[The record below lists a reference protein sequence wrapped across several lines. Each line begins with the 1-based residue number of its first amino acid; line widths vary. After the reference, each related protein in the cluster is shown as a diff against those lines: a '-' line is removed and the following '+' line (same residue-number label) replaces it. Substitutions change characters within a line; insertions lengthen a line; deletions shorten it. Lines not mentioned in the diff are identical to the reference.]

1 MYIVCML
8 IWGLNFIAVKIQGTE
23 APLEISLLYRSAIA
37 FILFYLLFKIKK
49 MKFTKEKMNYFT
61 IIGFGVCNFAIS
73 YLLLYYGTIY
83 STAALVTLIFSL
95 KAIITPIFLN
105 IVFKTELQ
113 KKIYIGGA
121 LGLLSV
127 VVILYPDLHTI
138 SSGFMIGIVLALV
151 GTIVTSIGDVFSYYN
166 NKKNIDPIM
175 ANTIGMFSATILILI
190 FTIASAK
197 SFVVPTSLHYWVGL
211 LYLAV
216 LASFVAWL
224 LYLLLI
230 KNLGASESSYMV
242 ALFPAIG
249 GFASVIIG
257 ETQIS
262 INLVVG
268 IILAVVGAYIAVAKR
283 KKTVI

>member
-1 MYIVCML
+1 ML

-37 FILFYLLFKIKK
+37 FALFYLLFKIKK
-49 MKFTKEKMNYFT
+49 MKFTKEKINYFT
-61 IIGFGVCNFAIS
+61 IVGFGVCNFAIS

-95 KAIITPIFLN
+95 KAIVTPIFLN
-105 IVFKTELQ
+105 IVFKVELQ
-113 KKIYIGGA
+113 KKIYIGGT

-127 VVILYPDLHTI
+127 VIILYPDLHTI
-138 SSGFMIGIVLALV
+138 SPAFIKGILLAII

-166 NKKNIDPIM
+166 NKKHIDPIT
-175 ANTIGMFSATILILI
+175 ANTIGMLAATILILV
-190 FTIASAK
+190 FALASAK

-230 KNLGASESSYMV
+230 KNLGTAESSYMV

-249 GFASVIIG
+249 GFASVLIG
-257 ETQIS
+257 ETQLS

-268 IILAVVGAYIAVAKR
+268 ILLAVIGAYIAVAKN
-283 KKTVI
+283 KKTAL

>member
-1 MYIVCML
+1 MYVTCML

-37 FILFYLLFKIKK
+37 FVLFYLLLKIKK
-49 MKFTKEKMNYFT
+49 IKFTKEKMNYFT
-61 IIGFGVCNFAIS
+61 IIGFGVCNFAVS
-73 YLLLYYGTIY
+73 YLLLYYGTTY

-138 SSGFMIGIVLALV
+138 SSDFILGIALAV
-151 GTIVTSIGDVFSYYN
+151 IGTIVTSIGDVFSYYN
-166 NKKNIDPIM
+166 NKKNINPIM
-175 ANTIGMFSATILILI
+175 ANTMGMFSATLLILI

-197 SFVVPTSLHYWVGL
+197 SFVFPTSLQYWMGL
-211 LYLAV
+211 LYLAI
-216 LASFVAWL
+216 LASFFAWL

-230 KNLGASESSYMV
+230 KNMGAAESSYMV
-242 ALFPAIG
+242 AVFPAIG

-257 ETQIS
+257 ETQFS
-262 INLVVG
+262 INLVIG
-268 IILAVVGAYIAVAKR
+268 IVLAVLGAYIALAKK
-283 KKTVI
+283 KKTIN

>member
-1 MYIVCML
+1 ML

-37 FILFYLLFKIKK
+37 FALFYLLFKIKK
-49 MKFTKEKMNYFT
+49 MKFTKEKINYFT
-61 IIGFGVCNFAIS
+61 IVGFGVCNFAIS

-95 KAIITPIFLN
+95 KAIVTPIFLN
-105 IVFKTELQ
+105 IVFKVELQ
-113 KKIYIGGA
+113 KKIYIGGT

-127 VVILYPDLHTI
+127 VIILYPDLHTI
-138 SSGFMIGIVLALV
+138 SPAFIKGILLAII

-166 NKKNIDPIM
+166 NKKHIDPIT
-175 ANTIGMFSATILILI
+175 ANTIGMLAATILILV
-190 FTIASAK
+190 FALASAK

-230 KNLGASESSYMV
+230 KNLGAAESSYMV

-249 GFASVIIG
+249 GFASVLIG
-257 ETQIS
+257 ETQLS

-268 IILAVVGAYIAVAKR
+268 ILLAVIGAYIAVAKN
-283 KKTVI
+283 KKTAL

>member
-1 MYIVCML
+1 
-8 IWGLNFIAVKIQGTE
+8 
-23 APLEISLLYRSAIA
+23 
-37 FILFYLLFKIKK
+37 

-138 SSGFMIGIVLALV
+138 SSGFVIGIVLALV

-197 SFVVPTSLHYWVGL
+197 SFVVPNSLHYWVGL

>member
-37 FILFYLLFKIKK
+37 FILFYILFKIKK

-113 KKIYIGGA
+113 KKIYIGG
-121 LGLLSV
+121 
-127 VVILYPDLHTI
+127 
-138 SSGFMIGIVLALV
+138 VL
-151 GTIVTSIGDVFSYYN
+151 
-166 NKKNIDPIM
+166 
-175 ANTIGMFSATILILI
+175 
-190 FTIASAK
+190 
-197 SFVVPTSLHYWVGL
+197 
-211 LYLAV
+211 
-216 LASFVAWL
+216 
-224 LYLLLI
+224 
-230 KNLGASESSYMV
+230 
-242 ALFPAIG
+242 
-249 GFASVIIG
+249 
-257 ETQIS
+257 
-262 INLVVG
+262 
-268 IILAVVGAYIAVAKR
+268 
-283 KKTVI
+283 